1 MTNGRINKR
10 SALLAILCV
19 LVMVFA
25 VPVASAA
32 SYSKVYGQTQDKVRV
47 RESASTNAT
56 IIDNI
61 VKDACIYI
69 TSSKASGSN
78 TFVQVKYRA
87 SDGSTATGWVCQSDG
102 RNTYVKVLS
111 TDQAKSKFKVS
122 SGDLPSK
129 AVGTFTAAERK
140 ASAANSDTTY
150 IRENSSGA
158 TVSKVQTELKALGYY
173 YGQITGNAGPKTVA
187 AIKSFQGKNGLTA
200 DGIAGPQTIAKIDA
214 AYEAK
219 GGSSS
224 GSGSSASGLKLNS
237 KGTDVRN
244 LQQDLT
250 TLGYYWAEITGN
262 FGAKTE
268 TAVKRFQ
275 EENGLTADGVAG
287 TKTLNAIAAAV
298 ARKGGTPASGGSAG
312 TTLKLNSQGTKVS
325 QLQTDLKQLGYY
337 YAEITGNFGAK
348 TEAAVKA
355 FQKAKGLTADGVAG
369 TKTLNAIAA
378 AVDKAGG
385 SSSGSSSTNM
395 KLGSTGTAVSA
406 LQQNLTTLGYYYGDV
421 TGHYGN
427 LTQQAVKK
435 FQKAKGLTQDGV
447 ASTATLNAIT
457 SALKNAGVDVGPG
470 TVATTLRE
478 GDKGTAVTELQTML
492 KKLNYYYGSV
502 TGSFGSLTKQA
513 VRKFQ
518 DANKLTV
525 DGVAGPATI
534 NKLRT
539 LTGGSAD
546 SGSSSGSTVTTDKSY
561 GRTTKDNV
569 YLRSSYSTTSS
580 AKASLQKGQKFR
592 ISKVYTV
599 SGVKW
604 YYVTVTVGSYTYKGY
619 IRGDMME
626 NITAA
631 DFGDDSNSGEQETI
645 GMIKVT
651 GNNVSLRYQPSTSAN
666 RVGTAN
672 IGDCFYYVDTV
683 NGWFQTKAGYWITKD
698 YAKVMTDAEVEAY
711 IKNNGGSGSTGSSYT
726 LGSTGST
733 VTYIQTAL
741 TALEY
746 YDRQI
751 TGHYGRYT
759 KDAVRAFQRDN
770 NLTADGVCGAITLAA
785 IQKAYSGSSS
795 ATTTYNATVYKLDW
809 SYMKSNATALGI
821 ARGASIKLTDLTTG
835 KSLNV
840 HVQSTGNHIDAE
852 PLTSADTTTLCE
864 IYGVSTP
871 GAISYKRRPM
881 MITTSAGQ
889 FLCSIYGQPHGAQ
902 DITNNGY
909 EGQFCLHF
917 VNSKT
922 HGTNRVDED
931 HQNAIN
937 TAETLVKAVKVKR
950 RECGRSD
957 DVQVSR
963 ITKPQSPLAGA
974 ALKMRCSWRLWKKK
988 MNTYLQHV

>member
-1 MTNGRINKR
+1 MYLVGGRPDPKKLGPKSGLERGDIIMTNGRINKR

-122 SGDLPSK
+122 SGNLPSK

-187 AIKSFQGKNGLTA
+187 AIKSFQSKNGLTA

-395 KLGSTGTAVSA
+395 KLGSTGAAVSA

-518 DANKLTV
+518 DDNKLTV

-604 YYVTVTVGSYTYKGY
+604 YYVTVTVGGYTYKGY

-726 LGSTGST
+726 IGSTGST

-759 KDAVRAFQRDN
+759 KDAVRAFQRDH
-770 NLTADGVCGAITLAA
+770 NLTADGVCGATTLAA

-835 KSLNV
+835 KSLNI

-871 GAISYKRRPM
+871 NAISYKRRPM

-922 HGTNRVDED
+922 HGTNRVDGD

-937 TAETLVKAVKVKR
+937 TAETLVKAIKVN
-950 RECGRSD
+950 GVNVV
-957 DVQVSR
+957 VQ
-963 ITKPQSPLAGA
+963 TTFK
-974 ALKMRCSWRLWKKK
+974 
-988 MNTYLQHV
+988 

>member
-122 SGDLPSK
+122 SGNLPSK

-158 TVSKVQTELKALGYY
+158 AVSKVQTELKALGYY

-395 KLGSTGTAVSA
+395 KLGSTGAAVSA

-518 DANKLTV
+518 DDNKLTV

-604 YYVTVTVGSYTYKGY
+604 YYVTVTVGGYTYKGY

-726 LGSTGST
+726 IGSTGST

-759 KDAVRAFQRDN
+759 KDAVRAFQRDH
-770 NLTADGVCGAITLAA
+770 NLTADGVCGATTLAA

-835 KSLNV
+835 KSLNI

-871 GAISYKRRPM
+871 NAISYKRRPM

-922 HGTNRVDED
+922 HGTNRVDGD

-937 TAETLVKAVKVKR
+937 TAETLVKAIKVN
-950 RECGRSD
+950 GVNVV
-957 DVQVSR
+957 VQ
-963 ITKPQSPLAGA
+963 TTFK
-974 ALKMRCSWRLWKKK
+974 
-988 MNTYLQHV
+988 

>member
-1 MTNGRINKR
+1 MYLVGGRPDPKKLGPKSGLERGDIIMTNGRINKR

-122 SGDLPSK
+122 SGNLPSK

-158 TVSKVQTELKALGYY
+158 AVSKVQTELKALGYY

-268 TAVKRFQ
+268 TAVRRFQ

-395 KLGSTGTAVSA
+395 KLGSTGAAVSA

-518 DANKLTV
+518 DDNKLTV

-604 YYVTVTVGSYTYKGY
+604 YYVTVTVGGYTYKGY

-726 LGSTGST
+726 IGSTGST

-759 KDAVRAFQRDN
+759 KDAVRAFQRDH
-770 NLTADGVCGAITLAA
+770 NLTADGVCGATTLAA

-871 GAISYKRRPM
+871 NAISYKRRPM

-922 HGTNRVDED
+922 HGTNRVDGD

-937 TAETLVKAVKVKR
+937 TAETLVKAIKVN
-950 RECGRSD
+950 GVNVV
-957 DVQVSR
+957 VQ
-963 ITKPQSPLAGA
+963 TTFK
-974 ALKMRCSWRLWKKK
+974 
-988 MNTYLQHV
+988 

>member
-1 MTNGRINKR
+1 MKSGRINKR
-10 SALLAILCV
+10 FALLAILCV
-19 LVMVFA
+19 LAMVFA

-32 SYSKVYGQTQDKVRV
+32 GYSKVYGQTQDKIRV

-61 VKDACIYI
+61 VKDACVYI
-69 TSSKASGSN
+69 TSSKVSGSN

-87 SDGSTATGWVCQSDG
+87 SDGSTETGWVCQSDG
-102 RNTYVKVLS
+102 KNTYVKILS
-111 TDQAKSKFKVS
+111 AEQAKSKFKVS
-122 SGDLPSK
+122 GGNVPSK

-140 ASAANSDTTY
+140 ASAANSDNTY
-150 IRENSSGA
+150 IRQNASGE
-158 TVSKVQTELKALGYY
+158 TVKRIQTELKALNYY
-173 YGQITGNAGPKTVA
+173 SGKITGNAGEKTVA
-187 AIKSFQGKNGLTA
+187 AIKSFQRKNGLTA

-214 AYEAK
+214 AYESK
-219 GGSSS
+219 TGKSSS
-224 GSGSSASGLKLNS
+224 SATSSSASGLKLNS

-262 FGAKTE
+262 FGS
-268 TAVKRFQ
+268 R
-275 EENGLTADGVAG
+275 
-287 TKTLNAIAAAV
+287 
-298 ARKGGTPASGGSAG
+298 
-312 TTLKLNSQGTKVS
+312 
-325 QLQTDLKQLGYY
+325 
-337 YAEITGNFGAK
+337 

-369 TKTLNAIAA
+369 TKTLDAIAA
-378 AVDKAGG
+378 AVSGAGG
-385 SSSGSSSTNM
+385 SSSTSTSTNM
-395 KLGSTGTAVSA
+395 KLGSTGTAVST
-406 LQQNLTTLGYYYGDV
+406 LQQNLTTLGYYYGDI

-447 ASTATLNAIT
+447 ASTSTLNAIAG
-457 SALKNAGVDVGPG
+457 ALRNAGVDTGSTTTG
-470 TVATTLRE
+470 TALRE

-492 KKLNYYYGSV
+492 KSLKYYYGEI
-502 TGSFGSLTKQA
+502 TGSFGSLTKRA

-518 DANKLTV
+518 DDNNLTV
-525 DGVAGPATI
+525 DGIAGTSTI
-534 NKLRT
+534 NLLRSK
-539 LTGGSAD
+539 TGTSGST
-546 SGSSSGSTVTTDKSY
+546 SGSSTGSTVTTAESY

-580 AKASLQKGQKFR
+580 AKASLPKGQKFR
-592 ISKVYTV
+592 ISKVYTI

-604 YYVTVTVGSYTYKGY
+604 YYVTVTLGSYTYKGY
-619 IRGDMME
+619 IRSDMME
-626 NITAA
+626 QITAS

-672 IGDCFYYVDTV
+672 VGDCFYYVDTV
-683 NGWFQTKAGYWITKD
+683 DGWFQTKSGYWISRD
-698 YAKVMTDAEVEAY
+698 YAAVMTDAEVEAY
-711 IKNNGGSGSTGSSYT
+711 IKNNGGSGDTGTSFT

-733 VTYIQTAL
+733 VSYIQTAL
-741 TALEY
+741 TALDY
-746 YDRQI
+746 YDREV
-751 TGHYGRYT
+751 TGHYGKYT
-759 KDAVRAFQRDN
+759 RDAVREFQRDH
-770 NLTADGVCGAITLAA
+770 NLTADGVCGPATLAA
-785 IQKAYSGSSS
+785 IRTTYSGSSS
-795 ATTTYNATVYKLDW
+795 ATTDYQATVYKLDW
-809 SYMKSNATALGI
+809 SYMKANATALGI
-821 ARGASIKLTDLTTG
+821 AKGSSIKLTDLTTG

-864 IYGVSTP
+864 IYGVSSP
-871 GAISYKRRPM
+871 NSISYKRRPM

-909 EGQFCLHF
+909 DGQFCLHF
-917 VNSKT
+917 VNSRT
-922 HGTNRVDED
+922 HGTNRVDTD

-937 TAETLVKAVKVKR
+937 SAESIVKNIKVN
-950 RECGRSD
+950 G
-957 DVQVSR
+957 VNVVVS
-963 ITKPQSPLAGA
+963 T
-974 ALKMRCSWRLWKKK
+974 
-988 MNTYLQHV
+988 TYK

>member
-69 TSSKASGSN
+69 TSSKTSGSN

-122 SGDLPSK
+122 SGNLPSK

-250 TLGYYWAEITGN
+250 TLGYYWAKITGN
-262 FGAKTE
+262 FGEKTE
-268 TAVKRFQ
+268 AAVKRFQ

-298 ARKGGTPASGGSAG
+298 ARKGGTPASGGNAG

-337 YAEITGNFGAK
+337 YAKITGNFGAK

-369 TKTLNAIAA
+369 TKTLDAIAV

-406 LQQNLTTLGYYYGDV
+406 LQQNLTTLGYYYGDI

-492 KKLNYYYGSV
+492 KKLNYYYGSI

-534 NKLRT
+534 NKLRS

-561 GRTTKDNV
+561 GKITKDNV
-569 YLRSSYSTTSS
+569 YLRSSYSTSSS
-580 AKASLQKGQKFR
+580 AKASLSSGKLVR
-592 ISKVYTV
+592 ITKTYTV
-599 SGVKW
+599 GGVKW
-604 YYVTVTVGSYTYKGY
+604 YYITVNIGSYTYNGY
-619 IRGDMME
+619 VRSDMMTTISE
-626 NITAA
+626 AEYNKEG
-631 DFGDDSNSGEQETI
+631 GDSDNSAGDQETI

-683 NGWFQTKAGYWITKD
+683 DGWFQTRSGYWISRS
-698 YAKVMTDAEVEAY
+698 YAAVMTDEEVKAY
-711 IKNNGGSGSTGSSYT
+711 IKNNGGSGNTGSSYT
-726 LGSTGST
+726 LGSTGSM
-733 VTYIQTAL
+733 VSYIQTAL

-770 NLTADGVCGAITLAA
+770 NLTADGVCGTATLAA

-795 ATTTYNATVYKLDW
+795 ATTTYNDTFYDLNNWFTDKAR
-809 SYMKSNATALGI
+809 MNALGLKRD
-821 ARGASIKLTDLTTG
+821 AHCKMTDLRTG
-835 KSLNV
+835 KSLNIYI
-840 HVQSTGNHIDAE
+840 QSTGNHADVE
-852 PLTSADTTTLCE
+852 PLTAADTTTLCE
-864 IYGVSTP
+864 IYGVSSADKI
-871 GAISYKRRPM
+871 GWEARPIL
-881 MITTSAGQ
+881 ITVDKYQ
-889 FLCSIYGQPHGAQ
+889 FICSIYGEAHGAEVIK
-902 DITNNGY
+902 DNNY
-909 EGQFCLHF
+909 SGQFCLHF
-917 VNSKT
+917 TGSKT
-922 HGTNRVDED
+922 HNSG
-931 HQNAIN
+931 
-937 TAETLVKAVKVKR
+937 ETLDRHKKAIA
-950 RECGRSD
+950 EAAT
-957 DVQVSR
+957 
-963 ITKPQSPLAGA
+963 ILTKMG
-974 ALKMRCSWRLWKKK
+974 KK
-988 MNTYLQHV
+988 LQKGTP

>member
-1 MTNGRINKR
+1 MYLVGGRPDPKKLGSKSGLERGDIIMTNGRINKR

-69 TSSKASGSN
+69 TSSKTSGSN

-122 SGDLPSK
+122 SGNLPSK

-395 KLGSTGTAVSA
+395 KLGSTGAAVSA

-604 YYVTVTVGSYTYKGY
+604 YYVTVTVGGYTYKGY

-726 LGSTGST
+726 IGSTGST

-759 KDAVRAFQRDN
+759 KDAVRAFQRDH
-770 NLTADGVCGAITLAA
+770 NLTADGVCGATTLAA

-835 KSLNV
+835 KSLNI

-871 GAISYKRRPM
+871 NAISYKRRPM

-922 HGTNRVDED
+922 HGTNRVDGD

-937 TAETLVKAVKVKR
+937 TAETLVKAIKVN
-950 RECGRSD
+950 GVNVV
-957 DVQVSR
+957 VQ
-963 ITKPQSPLAGA
+963 TTFK
-974 ALKMRCSWRLWKKK
+974 
-988 MNTYLQHV
+988 

>member
-47 RESASTNAT
+47 RENASTNAT

-122 SGDLPSK
+122 SGNLPSK

-187 AIKSFQGKNGLTA
+187 AIKSFQSKNGLTA

-395 KLGSTGTAVSA
+395 KLGSTGAAVSA

-518 DANKLTV
+518 DDNKLTV

-604 YYVTVTVGSYTYKGY
+604 YYVTVTVGGYTYKGY

-726 LGSTGST
+726 IGSTGST

-759 KDAVRAFQRDN
+759 KDAVRAFQRDH
-770 NLTADGVCGAITLAA
+770 NLTADGVCGATTLAA

-835 KSLNV
+835 KSLNI

-871 GAISYKRRPM
+871 NAISYKRRPM

-922 HGTNRVDED
+922 HGTNRVDGD

-937 TAETLVKAVKVKR
+937 TAETLVKAVKVN
-950 RECGRSD
+950 GVNVV
-957 DVQVSR
+957 VQ
-963 ITKPQSPLAGA
+963 TTFK
-974 ALKMRCSWRLWKKK
+974 
-988 MNTYLQHV
+988 

>member
-61 VKDACIYI
+61 VKDACVYI
-69 TSSKASGSN
+69 TSSKVSGSN

-87 SDGSTATGWVCQSDG
+87 SDGSTETGWVCQNDG
-102 RNTYVKVLS
+102 KDTYVKILS
-111 TDQAKSKFKVS
+111 AEQAKSKFKVS
-122 SGDLPSK
+122 GGNVPSK

-140 ASAANSDTTY
+140 ASAANSDNTY
-150 IRENSSGA
+150 IRQNASGE
-158 TVSKVQTELKALGYY
+158 TVKRIQTELKALNYY
-173 YGQITGNAGPKTVA
+173 SGKITGNAGEKTVA
-187 AIKSFQGKNGLTA
+187 AIKSFQRKNGLTA

-214 AYEAK
+214 AYESK
-219 GGSSS
+219 TGKSSS
-224 GSGSSASGLKLNS
+224 SATSSSASGLKLNS

-268 TAVKRFQ
+268 TAVK
-275 EENGLTADGVAG
+275 
-287 TKTLNAIAAAV
+287 
-298 ARKGGTPASGGSAG
+298 
-312 TTLKLNSQGTKVS
+312 
-325 QLQTDLKQLGYY
+325 
-337 YAEITGNFGAK
+337 
-348 TEAAVKA
+348 A

-369 TKTLNAIAA
+369 TRTLDAIAA
-378 AVDKAGG
+378 AVSGAGG
-385 SSSGSSSTNM
+385 SSSTSTSTNM
-395 KLGSTGTAVSA
+395 KLGSTGTAVST
-406 LQQNLTTLGYYYGDV
+406 LQQNLTTLGYYYGDI

-435 FQKAKGLTQDGV
+435 FQKARGLTQDGV
-447 ASTATLNAIT
+447 ASTSTLNAIAG
-457 SALKNAGVDVGPG
+457 ALRNAGVDTGSTTTG
-470 TVATTLRE
+470 TALRE
-478 GDKGTAVTELQTML
+478 GDRGTAVTELQTML
-492 KKLNYYYGSV
+492 KSLKYYYGEI
-502 TGSFGSLTKQA
+502 TGSFGSLTKRA

-518 DANKLTV
+518 DDNNLTV
-525 DGVAGPATI
+525 DGIAGTSTI
-534 NKLRT
+534 NLLRSK
-539 LTGGSAD
+539 TGTSGST
-546 SGSSSGSTVTTDKSY
+546 SGSSTGSTVTTAESY

-580 AKASLQKGQKFR
+580 AKASLPKGQKFR
-592 ISKVYTV
+592 ISKVYTI

-604 YYVTVTVGSYTYKGY
+604 YYVTVTLGSYTYKGY
-619 IRGDMME
+619 IRSDMME
-626 NITAA
+626 QITAS

-672 IGDCFYYVDTV
+672 VGDCFYYVDTV
-683 NGWFQTKAGYWITKD
+683 DGWFQTKSGYWISRD
-698 YAKVMTDAEVEAY
+698 YAAVMTDAEVEAY
-711 IKNNGGSGSTGSSYT
+711 IKNNGGSGDTGTSFT

-733 VTYIQTAL
+733 VSYIQTAL
-741 TALEY
+741 TALDY
-746 YDRQI
+746 YDREV
-751 TGHYGRYT
+751 TGHYGKYT
-759 KDAVRAFQRDN
+759 RDAVREFQRDH
-770 NLTADGVCGAITLAA
+770 NLTADGVCGPATLSAIRT
-785 IQKAYSGSSS
+785 AYSGSSS
-795 ATTTYNATVYKLDW
+795 ATTDYQATVYKLDW
-809 SYMKSNATALGI
+809 SYMKANATALGI
-821 ARGASIKLTDLTTG
+821 AKGSSIKLTDLTTG

-864 IYGVSTP
+864 IYGVSSP
-871 GAISYKRRPM
+871 NSISYKRRPM

-909 EGQFCLHF
+909 DGQFCLHF
-917 VNSKT
+917 VNSRT
-922 HGTNRVDED
+922 HGTNRVDTD

-937 TAETLVKAVKVKR
+937 SAESIVKNIKVN
-950 RECGRSD
+950 G
-957 DVQVSR
+957 VNVVVS
-963 ITKPQSPLAGA
+963 T
-974 ALKMRCSWRLWKKK
+974 
-988 MNTYLQHV
+988 TYK

>member
-122 SGDLPSK
+122 SGNLPSK

-268 TAVKRFQ
+268 TAVRRFQ

-395 KLGSTGTAVSA
+395 KLGSTGAAVSA

-604 YYVTVTVGSYTYKGY
+604 YYVTVTVGGYTYKGY

-726 LGSTGST
+726 IGSTGST

-770 NLTADGVCGAITLAA
+770 NLTADGVCGAATLAA

-835 KSLNV
+835 KSLNI

-871 GAISYKRRPM
+871 NAISYKRRPM

-922 HGTNRVDED
+922 HGTNRVDGD

-937 TAETLVKAVKVKR
+937 TAETLVKAIKVN
-950 RECGRSD
+950 GVNVV
-957 DVQVSR
+957 VQ
-963 ITKPQSPLAGA
+963 TTFK
-974 ALKMRCSWRLWKKK
+974 
-988 MNTYLQHV
+988 

>member
-1 MTNGRINKR
+1 MYLVGGRPDPKKLGSKSGLERGDIIMTNGRINKR

-122 SGDLPSK
+122 SGNLPSK

-268 TAVKRFQ
+268 TAVRRFQ

-395 KLGSTGTAVSA
+395 KLGSTGAAVSA

-518 DANKLTV
+518 DDNKLTV

-604 YYVTVTVGSYTYKGY
+604 YYVTVTVGGYTYKGY

-726 LGSTGST
+726 IGSTGST

-759 KDAVRAFQRDN
+759 KDAVRAFQRDH
-770 NLTADGVCGAITLAA
+770 NLTADGVCGATTLAA

-871 GAISYKRRPM
+871 NAISYKRRPM

-922 HGTNRVDED
+922 HGTNRVDGD

-937 TAETLVKAVKVKR
+937 TAETLVKAIKVN
-950 RECGRSD
+950 GVNVV
-957 DVQVSR
+957 VQ
-963 ITKPQSPLAGA
+963 TTFK
-974 ALKMRCSWRLWKKK
+974 
-988 MNTYLQHV
+988 

>member
-122 SGDLPSK
+122 SGNLPSK

-268 TAVKRFQ
+268 TAVRRFQ

-395 KLGSTGTAVSA
+395 KLGSTGAAVSA

-518 DANKLTV
+518 DDNKLTV

-604 YYVTVTVGSYTYKGY
+604 YYVTVTVGGYTYKGY

-711 IKNNGGSGSTGSSYT
+711 IKNNDGSGSTGSSYT
-726 LGSTGST
+726 IGSTGST

-759 KDAVRAFQRDN
+759 KDAVRAFQRDH
-770 NLTADGVCGAITLAA
+770 NLTADGVCGATTLAA

-835 KSLNV
+835 KSLNI

-871 GAISYKRRPM
+871 NAISYKRRPM

-922 HGTNRVDED
+922 HGTNRVDGD

-937 TAETLVKAVKVKR
+937 TAETLVKAIKVN
-950 RECGRSD
+950 GVNVV
-957 DVQVSR
+957 VQ
-963 ITKPQSPLAGA
+963 TTFK
-974 ALKMRCSWRLWKKK
+974 
-988 MNTYLQHV
+988 

>member
-122 SGDLPSK
+122 SGNLPSK

-187 AIKSFQGKNGLTA
+187 AIKSFQSKNGLTA

-395 KLGSTGTAVSA
+395 KLGSTGAAVSA

-492 KKLNYYYGSV
+492 KKLNYYYGSI

-518 DANKLTV
+518 DDNKLTV

-604 YYVTVTVGSYTYKGY
+604 YYVTVTVGGYTYKGY

-726 LGSTGST
+726 IGSTGST

-759 KDAVRAFQRDN
+759 KDAVRAFQRDH
-770 NLTADGVCGAITLAA
+770 NLTADGVCGATTLAA

-871 GAISYKRRPM
+871 NAISYKRRPM

-922 HGTNRVDED
+922 HGTNRVDGD

-937 TAETLVKAVKVKR
+937 TAETLVKAIKVN
-950 RECGRSD
+950 GVNVV
-957 DVQVSR
+957 VQ
-963 ITKPQSPLAGA
+963 TTFK
-974 ALKMRCSWRLWKKK
+974 
-988 MNTYLQHV
+988 

>member
-69 TSSKASGSN
+69 TSSKTSGSN

-122 SGDLPSK
+122 SGNLPSK

-518 DANKLTV
+518 DDNKLTV

-561 GRTTKDNV
+561 GKITKDNV
-569 YLRSSYSTTSS
+569 YLRSSYSTSSS
-580 AKASLQKGQKFR
+580 AKASLSSGKLVR
-592 ISKVYTV
+592 ITKTYTV
-599 SGVKW
+599 GGVKW
-604 YYVTVTVGSYTYKGY
+604 YYITVNIGSYTYNGY
-619 IRGDMME
+619 VRSDMMTTISE
-626 NITAA
+626 AEYNKEG
-631 DFGDDSNSGEQETI
+631 GDSDNSAGDQETI

-683 NGWFQTKAGYWITKD
+683 DGWFQTRSGYWISRS
-698 YAKVMTDAEVEAY
+698 YAAVMTDEEVKAY
-711 IKNNGGSGSTGSSYT
+711 IKNNGGSGNTGSNYT

-733 VTYIQTAL
+733 VSYIQTAL

-770 NLTADGVCGAITLAA
+770 NLTADGVCGAATLAA

-795 ATTTYNATVYKLDW
+795 ATTTYNDTFYDLNNWFTDKAR
-809 SYMKSNATALGI
+809 MNALGLKRD
-821 ARGASIKLTDLTTG
+821 AHCKMTDLRTG
-835 KSLNV
+835 KSLNIYI
-840 HVQSTGNHIDAE
+840 QSTGNHADVE
-852 PLTSADTTTLCE
+852 PLTAADTTTLCE
-864 IYGVSTP
+864 IYGVSSADKI
-871 GAISYKRRPM
+871 GWEARPIL
-881 MITTSAGQ
+881 ITVDKYQ
-889 FLCSIYGQPHGAQ
+889 FICSIYGEAHGAEVIK
-902 DITNNGY
+902 DNNY
-909 EGQFCLHF
+909 SGQFCLHF
-917 VNSKT
+917 TGSKT
-922 HGTNRVDED
+922 HNSG
-931 HQNAIN
+931 
-937 TAETLVKAVKVKR
+937 ETLDRHKKAIA
-950 RECGRSD
+950 EAAT
-957 DVQVSR
+957 
-963 ITKPQSPLAGA
+963 ILTKMG
-974 ALKMRCSWRLWKKK
+974 KK
-988 MNTYLQHV
+988 LQKGTP

>member
-122 SGDLPSK
+122 SGNLPSK

-268 TAVKRFQ
+268 TAVRRFQ

-395 KLGSTGTAVSA
+395 KLGSTGAAVSA

-518 DANKLTV
+518 DDNKLTV

-604 YYVTVTVGSYTYKGY
+604 YYVTVTVGGYTYKGY

-726 LGSTGST
+726 IGSTGST

-759 KDAVRAFQRDN
+759 KDAVRAFQRDH
-770 NLTADGVCGAITLAA
+770 NLTADGVCGATTLAA

-835 KSLNV
+835 KSLNI

-871 GAISYKRRPM
+871 NAISYKRRPM

-922 HGTNRVDED
+922 HGTNRVDGD

-937 TAETLVKAVKVKR
+937 TAETLVKAVKVN
-950 RECGRSD
+950 GVNVV
-957 DVQVSR
+957 VQ
-963 ITKPQSPLAGA
+963 TTFK
-974 ALKMRCSWRLWKKK
+974 
-988 MNTYLQHV
+988 

>member
-69 TSSKASGSN
+69 TSSKTNGSN

-122 SGDLPSK
+122 SGNLPSK

-173 YGQITGNAGPKTVA
+173 SGKVTGNAGPMTVA

-250 TLGYYWAEITGN
+250 TLGYYWAKITGN
-262 FGAKTE
+262 FGEKTE
-268 TAVKRFQ
+268 AAVKRFQ

-287 TKTLNAIAAAV
+287 TKTLNAVAAAV
-298 ARKGGTPASGGSAG
+298 ARKGGTPASGGNAG

-337 YAEITGNFGAK
+337 YAKITGNFGAK

-369 TKTLNAIAA
+369 TKTLDAIAV

-406 LQQNLTTLGYYYGDV
+406 LQQNLTTLGYYYGDI

-492 KKLNYYYGSV
+492 KKLNYYYGSI

-534 NKLRT
+534 NKLRS

-592 ISKVYTV
+592 ISKIYTV

-604 YYVTVTVGSYTYKGY
+604 YYVTVTVGGYTYKGY

-651 GNNVSLRYQPSTSAN
+651 GNNVSLRYQPSTSAD

-683 NGWFQTKAGYWITKD
+683 DGWFQTKAGYWITKD

-726 LGSTGST
+726 IGSTGST

-871 GAISYKRRPM
+871 NAISYKRRPM

-922 HGTNRVDED
+922 HGTNRVDVD

-937 TAETLVKAVKVKR
+937 TAETLVKAVKVNGVNVVVETTFK
-950 RECGRSD
+950 
-957 DVQVSR
+957 
-963 ITKPQSPLAGA
+963 
-974 ALKMRCSWRLWKKK
+974 
-988 MNTYLQHV
+988 

>member
-69 TSSKASGSN
+69 TSSKTSGSN

-122 SGDLPSK
+122 SGNLPSK

-250 TLGYYWAEITGN
+250 TLGYYWAKITGN
-262 FGAKTE
+262 FGEKTE
-268 TAVKRFQ
+268 AAVKRFQ

-287 TKTLNAIAAAV
+287 TKTLNAVAAAV
-298 ARKGGTPASGGSAG
+298 ARKGGTPASGGNAG

-337 YAEITGNFGAK
+337 YAKITGNFGAK

-369 TKTLNAIAA
+369 TKTLDAIAV

-406 LQQNLTTLGYYYGDV
+406 LQQNLTTLGYYYGDI

-492 KKLNYYYGSV
+492 KKLNYYYGSI

-534 NKLRT
+534 NKLRS

-561 GRTTKDNV
+561 GKITKDNV
-569 YLRSSYSTTSS
+569 YLRSSYSTSSS
-580 AKASLQKGQKFR
+580 AKASLSAGKLVR
-592 ISKVYTV
+592 ITKTYTV
-599 SGVKW
+599 GGVKW
-604 YYVTVTVGSYTYKGY
+604 YYITVNIGSYTYNGY
-619 IRGDMME
+619 VRSDMMTTISE
-626 NITAA
+626 AEYNKEG
-631 DFGDDSNSGEQETI
+631 GDSDNSAGDQETI

-683 NGWFQTKAGYWITKD
+683 DGWFQTRSGYWISRS
-698 YAKVMTDAEVEAY
+698 YAAVMTDEEVKAY
-711 IKNNGGSGSTGSSYT
+711 IKNNGGSGNTGSSYT
-726 LGSTGST
+726 LGSTGSM
-733 VTYIQTAL
+733 VSYIQTAL

-770 NLTADGVCGAITLAA
+770 NLTADGVCGAVTLAA

-795 ATTTYNATVYKLDW
+795 ATTTYNDTFYDLNNWFTDKAR
-809 SYMKSNATALGI
+809 MNALGLKRD
-821 ARGASIKLTDLTTG
+821 AHCKMTDLRTG
-835 KSLNV
+835 KSLNIYI
-840 HVQSTGNHIDAE
+840 QSTGNHADVE
-852 PLTSADTTTLCE
+852 PLTAADTTTLCE
-864 IYGVSTP
+864 IYGVSSADKI
-871 GAISYKRRPM
+871 GWEARPIL
-881 MITTSAGQ
+881 ITVDKYQ
-889 FLCSIYGQPHGAQ
+889 FICSIYGEAHGAEVIK
-902 DITNNGY
+902 DNNY
-909 EGQFCLHF
+909 SGQFCLHF
-917 VNSKT
+917 TGSKT
-922 HGTNRVDED
+922 HNSG
-931 HQNAIN
+931 
-937 TAETLVKAVKVKR
+937 ETLDRHKKAIA
-950 RECGRSD
+950 EAAT
-957 DVQVSR
+957 
-963 ITKPQSPLAGA
+963 ILTKMG
-974 ALKMRCSWRLWKKK
+974 KK
-988 MNTYLQHV
+988 LQKGTP

>member
-69 TSSKASGSN
+69 TSSKTSGSN

-122 SGDLPSK
+122 SGNLPSK

-298 ARKGGTPASGGSAG
+298 ARKGGTPASGSSAG

-337 YAEITGNFGAK
+337 YAEITGNFGEK

-492 KKLNYYYGSV
+492 KKLNYYYGSI

-534 NKLRT
+534 NKLRS

-651 GNNVSLRYQPSTSAN
+651 GNNVSLRYQPSTSAD

-683 NGWFQTKAGYWITKD
+683 NGWFQTKSGYWITKD

-726 LGSTGST
+726 IGSTGST

-821 ARGASIKLTDLTTG
+821 AKGASIKLTDLTTG

-871 GAISYKRRPM
+871 NAISYKRRPM

-937 TAETLVKAVKVKR
+937 TAETLVKAVKVN
-950 RECGRSD
+950 GVNVV
-957 DVQVSR
+957 VQ
-963 ITKPQSPLAGA
+963 TTFK
-974 ALKMRCSWRLWKKK
+974 
-988 MNTYLQHV
+988 

>member
-47 RESASTNAT
+47 RENASTNAT

-122 SGDLPSK
+122 SGNLPSK

-214 AYEAK
+214 AYAAK

-268 TAVKRFQ
+268 TAVRRFQ

-395 KLGSTGTAVSA
+395 KLGSTGAAVSA

-518 DANKLTV
+518 DDNKLTV

-604 YYVTVTVGSYTYKGY
+604 YYVTVTVGGYTYKGY

-726 LGSTGST
+726 IGSTGST

-741 TALEY
+741 TAMGY

-759 KDAVRAFQRDN
+759 KDAVRAFQRDH
-770 NLTADGVCGAITLAA
+770 NLTADGVCGATTLAA

-835 KSLNV
+835 KSLNI

-871 GAISYKRRPM
+871 NAISYKRRPM

-922 HGTNRVDED
+922 HGTNRVDGD

-937 TAETLVKAVKVKR
+937 TAETLVKAVKVN
-950 RECGRSD
+950 GVNVV
-957 DVQVSR
+957 VQ
-963 ITKPQSPLAGA
+963 TTFK
-974 ALKMRCSWRLWKKK
+974 
-988 MNTYLQHV
+988 

>member
-122 SGDLPSK
+122 SGNLPSK

-395 KLGSTGTAVSA
+395 KLGSTGAAVSA

-518 DANKLTV
+518 DDNKLTV
-525 DGVAGPATI
+525 DGVAGPVTI

-604 YYVTVTVGSYTYKGY
+604 YYVTVTVGGYTYKGY

-726 LGSTGST
+726 IGSTGST

-759 KDAVRAFQRDN
+759 KDAVRAFQRDH
-770 NLTADGVCGAITLAA
+770 NLTADGVCGATTLAA

-835 KSLNV
+835 KSLNI

-871 GAISYKRRPM
+871 NAISYKRRPM

-922 HGTNRVDED
+922 HGTNRVDGD

-937 TAETLVKAVKVKR
+937 TAETLVKAIKVN
-950 RECGRSD
+950 GVNVV
-957 DVQVSR
+957 VQ
-963 ITKPQSPLAGA
+963 TTFK
-974 ALKMRCSWRLWKKK
+974 
-988 MNTYLQHV
+988 

>member
-10 SALLAILCV
+10 LALLAILCV
-19 LVMVFA
+19 LAMLFA

-32 SYSKVYGQTQDKVRV
+32 SYSKVYGQTQDKIRV

-61 VKDACIYI
+61 VKDACVYI
-69 TSSKASGSN
+69 TSSKTSGSN
-78 TFVQVKYRA
+78 TFVQIKYRA
-87 SDGSTATGWVCQSDG
+87 SDGSTQTGWVCQSDG
-102 RNTYVKVLS
+102 KNTYVKVLS
-111 TDQAKSKFKVS
+111 GTQAKSKFKVS
-122 SGDLPSK
+122 GGDLPSK

-140 ASAANSDTTY
+140 ASAANSDNTY
-150 IRENSSGA
+150 IRANSSGS

-173 YGQITGNAGPKTVA
+173 SGQITGNAGEKTVA
-187 AIKSFQGKNGLTA
+187 AIKSFQSRNGLTA

-224 GSGSSASGLKLNS
+224 SASSSASGLKLNS

-275 EENGLTADGVAG
+275 EENGLTPDGVAG
-287 TKTLNAIAAAV
+287 TKTLNAIASAV
-298 ARKGGTPASGGSAG
+298 ARKGGTSASSSSAG

-337 YAEITGNFGAK
+337 YAEITGNFGSK

-369 TKTLNAIAA
+369 TRTLDAIAS
-378 AVDKAGG
+378 AVNNAGG
-385 SSSGSSSTNM
+385 STSTSSSTNL
-395 KLGSTGTAVSA
+395 KLGTTGTAVST
-406 LQQNLTTLGYYYGDV
+406 LQQNLTTLGYYYGDI

-447 ASTATLNAIT
+447 ASTATLNAIA
-457 SALKNAGVDVGPG
+457 SALKNAGIDSGSG
-470 TVATTLRE
+470 NLTTALRE

-492 KKLNYYYGSV
+492 KKLNYYYGSI

-518 DANKLTV
+518 EANNLTV
-525 DGVAGPATI
+525 DGIAGTTTL
-534 NKLRT
+534 NKLRS
-539 LTGGSAD
+539 LTGGSTD
-546 SGSSSGSTVTTDKSY
+546 SGSSNGSTVTTDKSY

-569 YLRSSYSTTSS
+569 YLRSSYSTSSS
-580 AKASLQKGQKFR
+580 AKASLPKGQKFR
-592 ISKVYTV
+592 ISKVYTI
-599 SGVKW
+599 SGVQW
-604 YYVTVTVGSYTYKGY
+604 YYVTVTLGNYTYKGY
-619 IRGDMME
+619 IRSDMME
-626 NITAA
+626 TISAA
-631 DFGDDSNSGEQETI
+631 DFGDDSNSGDQETI
-645 GMIKVT
+645 GMIRVT
-651 GNNVSLRYQPSTSAN
+651 GDNVSLRYQPDTSAN

-672 IGDCFYYVDTV
+672 TGDCFYYVDTTD
-683 NGWFQTKAGYWITKD
+683 GWFQTKSGYWISRN

-711 IKNNGGSGSTGSSYT
+711 IKNNGGSGDTGSSYT
-726 LGSTGST
+726 IGSTGST
-733 VTYIQTAL
+733 VSYIQTAL
-741 TALEY
+741 TALDY
-746 YDRQI
+746 YDREI
-751 TGHYGRYT
+751 TGHYGKYT
-759 KDAVRAFQRDN
+759 RDAVRAFQRDN
-770 NLTADGVCGAITLAA
+770 NLTADGVCGPTTLAA
-785 IQKAYSGSSS
+785 IRTAYSGSSS
-795 ATTTYNATVYKLDW
+795 ATTTYNAKVYKLDW
-809 SYMKSNATALGI
+809 SYMKSNASALGI
-821 ARGASIKLTDLTTG
+821 AGGSSMKLTDLTTG
-835 KSLNV
+835 KSLNI

-864 IYGVSTP
+864 IYGVSSP
-871 GAISYKRRPM
+871 NSISYKRRPM
-881 MITTSAGQ
+881 MITTSKGQ

-909 EGQFCLHF
+909 DGQFCLHF
-917 VNSKT
+917 VNSRT
-922 HGTNRVDED
+922 HGTNRVDTD

-937 TAETLVKAVKVKR
+937 TAETLVKAVKVN
-950 RECGRSD
+950 G
-957 DVQVSR
+957 VNVVVS
-963 ITKPQSPLAGA
+963 T
-974 ALKMRCSWRLWKKK
+974 
-988 MNTYLQHV
+988 TYP

>member
-69 TSSKASGSN
+69 TSSKTNGSN

-122 SGDLPSK
+122 SGNLPSK

-395 KLGSTGTAVSA
+395 KLGSTGAAVSA

-518 DANKLTV
+518 DDNKLTV

-604 YYVTVTVGSYTYKGY
+604 YYVTVTVGGYTYKGY

-726 LGSTGST
+726 IGSTGST

-759 KDAVRAFQRDN
+759 KDAVRAFQRDH
-770 NLTADGVCGAITLAA
+770 NLTADGVCGATTLAA

-835 KSLNV
+835 KSLNI

-871 GAISYKRRPM
+871 NAISYKRRPM

-922 HGTNRVDED
+922 HGTNRVDGD

-937 TAETLVKAVKVKR
+937 TAETLVKAIKVN
-950 RECGRSD
+950 GVNVV
-957 DVQVSR
+957 VQ
-963 ITKPQSPLAGA
+963 TTFK
-974 ALKMRCSWRLWKKK
+974 
-988 MNTYLQHV
+988 

>member
-47 RESASTNAT
+47 RENASTNAT

-69 TSSKASGSN
+69 TSSKTSGSN

-122 SGDLPSK
+122 SGNLPSK

-395 KLGSTGTAVSA
+395 KLGSTGAAVSA

-518 DANKLTV
+518 DDNKLTV

-604 YYVTVTVGSYTYKGY
+604 YYVTVTVGGYTYKGY

-711 IKNNGGSGSTGSSYT
+711 IKNNGGSGSTGSNYT
-726 LGSTGST
+726 IGSTGST

-770 NLTADGVCGAITLAA
+770 NLTADGVCGATTLAA

-835 KSLNV
+835 KSLNI

-871 GAISYKRRPM
+871 NAISYKRRPM

-922 HGTNRVDED
+922 HGTNRVDGD

-937 TAETLVKAVKVKR
+937 TAETLVKAVKVN
-950 RECGRSD
+950 GVNVV
-957 DVQVSR
+957 VQ
-963 ITKPQSPLAGA
+963 TTFK
-974 ALKMRCSWRLWKKK
+974 
-988 MNTYLQHV
+988 

>member
-69 TSSKASGSN
+69 TSSKTSGSN

-122 SGDLPSK
+122 GGNLPSK

-150 IRENSSGA
+150 IRENSSGT

-173 YGQITGNAGPKTVA
+173 SGKVTGNAGPMTVA

-224 GSGSSASGLKLNS
+224 GSGSSASGLRLNS

-262 FGAKTE
+262 FGERTE
-268 TAVKRFQ
+268 AAVKRFQ

-287 TKTLNAIAAAV
+287 TKTLNAVAAAV
-298 ARKGGTPASGGSAG
+298 ARKGGTPASGGNAG

-337 YAEITGNFGAK
+337 YAEITGNFGER

-369 TKTLNAIAA
+369 TKTLNAIAV

-406 LQQNLTTLGYYYGDV
+406 LQQNLTTLGYYYGDI

-534 NKLRT
+534 NKLRS

-561 GRTTKDNV
+561 GKITKDNV
-569 YLRSSYSTTSS
+569 YLRSSYSTSSS
-580 AKASLQKGQKFR
+580 AKASLSSGKLVR
-592 ISKVYTV
+592 ITKTYTV
-599 SGVKW
+599 GGVKW
-604 YYVTVTVGSYTYKGY
+604 YYITVNIGSYTYNGY
-619 IRGDMME
+619 VRSDMMTTISE
-626 NITAA
+626 AEYNKEG
-631 DFGDDSNSGEQETI
+631 GDSDNSAGDQETI

-683 NGWFQTKAGYWITKD
+683 DGWFQTRSGYWISRS
-698 YAKVMTDAEVEAY
+698 YAAVMTDEEVKAY
-711 IKNNGGSGSTGSSYT
+711 IKNSGGSGNTGSSYT
-726 LGSTGST
+726 LGSTGSM
-733 VTYIQTAL
+733 VSYIQTAL

-770 NLTADGVCGAITLAA
+770 NLTADGVCGAATLAA

-795 ATTTYNATVYKLDW
+795 ATTTYNDTFYDLNNWFTDKAR
-809 SYMKSNATALGI
+809 MNALGLKRD
-821 ARGASIKLTDLTTG
+821 AHCKMTDLRTG
-835 KSLNV
+835 KSLNIYI
-840 HVQSTGNHIDAE
+840 QSTGNHADVE
-852 PLTSADTTTLCE
+852 PLTAADTTTLCE
-864 IYGVSTP
+864 IYGVSSADKI
-871 GAISYKRRPM
+871 GWEARPIL
-881 MITTSAGQ
+881 ITVDKYQ
-889 FLCSIYGQPHGAQ
+889 FICSIYGEAHGAEVIK
-902 DITNNGY
+902 DNNY
-909 EGQFCLHF
+909 SGQFCLHF
-917 VNSKT
+917 TGSKT
-922 HGTNRVDED
+922 HNSG
-931 HQNAIN
+931 
-937 TAETLVKAVKVKR
+937 ETLDRHKKAIA
-950 RECGRSD
+950 EAAT
-957 DVQVSR
+957 
-963 ITKPQSPLAGA
+963 ILTKMG
-974 ALKMRCSWRLWKKK
+974 KK
-988 MNTYLQHV
+988 LQKGTP

>member
-69 TSSKASGSN
+69 TSSKTSGSN

-111 TDQAKSKFKVS
+111 NDQAKSKFKVS
-122 SGDLPSK
+122 SGNLPSK

-173 YGQITGNAGPKTVA
+173 SGQVTGNAGPKTVA

-237 KGTDVRN
+237 KGTEVRN

-262 FGAKTE
+262 FGERTE

-275 EENGLTADGVAG
+275 EESGLTADGVAG

-298 ARKGGTPASGGSAG
+298 ARKGGTPASGGNAG

-337 YAEITGNFGAK
+337 YAEITGNFGER

-369 TKTLNAIAA
+369 TKTLNAITA

-395 KLGSTGTAVSA
+395 KLGSTGAAVSA

-534 NKLRT
+534 NKLRS

-561 GRTTKDNV
+561 GKITKDNV
-569 YLRSSYSTTSS
+569 YLRSSYSTSSS
-580 AKASLQKGQKFR
+580 AKASLSSGKLVR
-592 ISKVYTV
+592 ITKTYTV
-599 SGVKW
+599 GGVKW
-604 YYVTVTVGSYTYKGY
+604 YYITVNIGSYTYNGY
-619 IRGDMME
+619 VRSDMMTTISE
-626 NITAA
+626 AEYNKEG
-631 DFGDDSNSGEQETI
+631 GDSDNSAGDQETI

-683 NGWFQTKAGYWITKD
+683 DGWFQTRSGYWISRS
-698 YAKVMTDAEVEAY
+698 YAAVMTDEEVKAY
-711 IKNNGGSGSTGSSYT
+711 IKNNGGSGNTGGSYT

-746 YDRQI
+746 YDREI

-770 NLTADGVCGAITLAA
+770 NLTADGVCGAATLAA

-795 ATTTYNATVYKLDW
+795 ATTTYNDTFYDLNNWFTDKAR
-809 SYMKSNATALGI
+809 MNALGLKRD
-821 ARGASIKLTDLTTG
+821 AHCKMTDLRTG
-835 KSLNV
+835 KSLNIYI
-840 HVQSTGNHIDAE
+840 QSTGNHADVE
-852 PLTSADTTTLCE
+852 PLTAADTTTLCE
-864 IYGVSTP
+864 IYGVSSANKI
-871 GAISYKRRPM
+871 GWEARPIL
-881 MITTSAGQ
+881 ITVDKYQ
-889 FLCSIYGQPHGAQ
+889 FICSIYGEAHGAEVIK
-902 DITNNGY
+902 DNNY
-909 EGQFCLHF
+909 SGQFCLHF
-917 VNSKT
+917 TGSKT
-922 HGTNRVDED
+922 HNSG
-931 HQNAIN
+931 
-937 TAETLVKAVKVKR
+937 ETLDRHKKAIA
-950 RECGRSD
+950 EAAT
-957 DVQVSR
+957 
-963 ITKPQSPLAGA
+963 ILTKMG
-974 ALKMRCSWRLWKKK
+974 KK
-988 MNTYLQHV
+988 LQKGTP

>member
-47 RESASTNAT
+47 RENASTNAT

-69 TSSKASGSN
+69 TSSKTSGSN

-122 SGDLPSK
+122 SGNLPSK

-395 KLGSTGTAVSA
+395 KLGSTGAAVSA

-518 DANKLTV
+518 DDNKLTV

-604 YYVTVTVGSYTYKGY
+604 YYVTVTVGGYTYKGY

-726 LGSTGST
+726 IGSTGST

-759 KDAVRAFQRDN
+759 KDAVRAFQRDH
-770 NLTADGVCGAITLAA
+770 NLTADGVCGATTLAA

-864 IYGVSTP
+864 IYGVSSP
-871 GAISYKRRPM
+871 NSISYKRRPM

-909 EGQFCLHF
+909 DGQFCLHF
-917 VNSKT
+917 VNSRT
-922 HGTNRVDED
+922 HGTNRVDTD

-937 TAETLVKAVKVKR
+937 SAESIVKNIKVN
-950 RECGRSD
+950 G
-957 DVQVSR
+957 VNVVVS
-963 ITKPQSPLAGA
+963 T
-974 ALKMRCSWRLWKKK
+974 
-988 MNTYLQHV
+988 TYK

>member
-1 MTNGRINKR
+1 MYLVGGRPDPKKLGPKSGLERGDIIMTNGRINKR

-25 VPVASAA
+25 VPVANAA

-122 SGDLPSK
+122 SGNLPSK

-395 KLGSTGTAVSA
+395 KLGSTGAAVSA

-518 DANKLTV
+518 DDNKLTV

-604 YYVTVTVGSYTYKGY
+604 YYVTVTVGGYTYKGY

-726 LGSTGST
+726 IGSTGST

-759 KDAVRAFQRDN
+759 KDAVRAFQRDH
-770 NLTADGVCGAITLAA
+770 NLTADGVCGATTLAA

-871 GAISYKRRPM
+871 NAISYKRRPM

-922 HGTNRVDED
+922 HGTNRVDGD

-937 TAETLVKAVKVKR
+937 TAETLVKAVKVN
-950 RECGRSD
+950 GVNVV
-957 DVQVSR
+957 VQ
-963 ITKPQSPLAGA
+963 TTFK
-974 ALKMRCSWRLWKKK
+974 
-988 MNTYLQHV
+988 